1 VNAYNKSFKKSKQE
15 VFKMGAN
22 NTRIIAVANEKG
34 GVGKTVMVINL
45 GAALFL
51 EGKKVLIVDMDPQ
64 FNATKGLGVD
74 VTEEMMTTYDII
86 KDKSDNASDAI
97 LNTKWKGLDLIPSH
111 VDLAGAEIELVDVA
125 RRENMLK
132 EALES
137 ISKDYDFIILDTPPS
152 LSLLTV
158 NVLTFAKE
166 VLVPC
171 QTQPYSYSAL
181 DELFDTIFA
190 IKEEINPDL
199 NITGVVPTF
208 FDRRT
213 RVSQSIM
220 DRLKNDDRCS
230 DLLFDTVIRINTT
243 IADSADA
250 GKPVVFYRKSSYGSS
265 DYIEL
270 ARELMAR
277 N

>member
-1 VNAYNKSFKKSKQE
+1 
-15 VFKMGAN
+15 MGAN

-45 GAALFL
+45 GAALSL

-74 VTEEMMTTYDII
+74 VNEETLTTYDLI
-86 KDKSDNASDAI
+86 KERSDNAADAI
-97 LNTKWKGLDLIPSH
+97 LKTKWKGLDLIPSH
-111 VDLAGAEIELVDVA
+111 VDLAGAEVELVDVVG
-125 RRENMLK
+125 RENRLK
-132 EALES
+132 EALEG
-137 ISKDYDFIILDTPPS
+137 IAGEYDFILIDTPPS

-158 NVLTFAKE
+158 NVLTFANE

-199 NITGVVPTF
+199 KITG
-208 FDRRT
+208 
-213 RVSQSIM
+213 
-220 DRLKNDDRCS
+220 
-230 DLLFDTVIRINTT
+230 
-243 IADSADA
+243 
-250 GKPVVFYRKSSYGSS
+250 
-265 DYIEL
+265 
-270 ARELMAR
+270 
-277 N
+277 

>member
-1 VNAYNKSFKKSKQE
+1 
-15 VFKMGAN
+15 MGAN

-45 GAALFL
+45 GAALSL

-74 VTEEMMTTYDII
+74 VNEETLTTYDLI
-86 KDKSDNASDAI
+86 KERSDNAADAI
-97 LNTKWKGLDLIPSH
+97 LKTKWKGLDLIPSH
-111 VDLAGAEIELVDVA
+111 VDLAGAEVELVDVVG
-125 RRENMLK
+125 RENRLK
-132 EALES
+132 EALEG
-137 ISKDYDFIILDTPPS
+137 IAGEYDFILIDTPPS

-158 NVLTFAKE
+158 NVLTFANE

-199 NITGVVPTF
+199 KITGVVPTF

-213 RVSQSIM
+213 RISQSIM

-230 DLLFDTVIRINTT
+230 SLLFDTVIRINTT
-243 IADSADA
+243 IADSADV

-265 DYIEL
+265 DHIEL
-270 ARELMAR
+270 AKELLAR